1 MGKALI
7 LANDLVEAIA
17 GKVKRELKV
26 LETCRGSGLVGL
38 RYVPPFDGFYK
49 TTGEATGT
57 LKNGAAEHV
66 AWRVVA
72 ADFVTTESGS
82 GVVHQA
88 PAFGEVD
95 YDVLVA
101 EQERFETG
109 GPELINSVDPNGKF
123 TDDGPEYCRGRWVKE
138 CDKEIIRD
146 LKDRGL
152 LFHREQYL
160 HDYPFCWR
168 SEEDP
173 LIQYPRKSWFIK
185 TTEFKDRMLQ
195 NNGQI
200 TWLPEHIKD
209 GRFGKFL
216 ESNVDWALS
225 RERYWGTPL
234 PIWVCEKTGKMEA
247 VGSYDELLAK
257 PGIDGTQAWE
267 AAKKANPELPDD
279 LCVHKPYIDE
289 VTYDSPFAKGARM
302 WRVHRGDRLLVRR
315 RGDAVRPV
323 GLPWPN
329 RRHARRAFQQ
339 PVPRRLHQ
347 RSDRPDTGMVL
358 LLAGHFNHALGK

>member
-1 MGKALI
+1 M
-7 LANDLVEAIA
+7 
-17 GKVKRELKV
+17 
-26 LETCRGSGLVGL
+26 
-38 RYVPPFDGFYK
+38 
-49 TTGEATGT
+49 
-57 LKNGAAEHV
+57 
-66 AWRVVA
+66 
-72 ADFVTTESGS
+72 
-82 GVVHQA
+82 
-88 PAFGEVD
+88 
-95 YDVLVA
+95 
-101 EQERFETG
+101 
-109 GPELINSVDPNGKF
+109 
-123 TDDGPEYCRGRWVKE
+123 KE

-267 AAKKANPELPDD
+267 AAKKANPKLPDD

-302 WRVHRGDRLLVRR
+302 RRVTEVIDCWYDAGAMPFAQWGYRGQAEGTPAERFNSQFPADFISEAIDQTRGWFYSLLAISTMLWSDAEENPQSAIRDPQSYPHPFKNCIVPGLILGEDGQKMSKSKRNYREPAEIFDRYGAGRHAVVLPRQPAAVDLHPLQRAGHQGKRARVPAAAVERLQLLRDLCGDRWV
-315 RGDAVRPV
+315 
-323 GLPWPN
+323 
-329 RRHARRAFQQ
+329 
-339 PVPRRLHQ
+339 
-347 RSDRPDTGMVL
+347 
-358 LLAGHFNHALGK
+358 